1 MSFILYLLLIYSISS
16 SYSDNGEKLIFVVT
30 HFRHGSRAP
39 QSINSSFYDL
49 LGEKWTNPGE
59 LTGMGQRMHYILGI
73 RNRKR
78 YVIDEK
84 FLSEQF
90 DPHEILIYSSSFNRT
105 MVSASSQLQGLYPQ
119 SAEKGE
125 VLSDAQKELSYPQV
139 DCNDSYIAEQIDLLE
154 NNALPYKMMLA
165 PIRMINHNERKIRL
179 FDTEGCTEEREEV
192 KKQDRENL
200 QILKDFVNKFNDKY
214 GKTLNS
220 FLGDSSKKY
229 EMPDIDKICDAYIS
243 AYTDRRDL
251 TEFKKSGIN
260 FTEFENLCFEYN
272 GLNYY
277 YHYAGDEKKVLP
289 HLETSKLMDE
299 FIYYMKRRID
309 SDINGEKIEEQFK
322 DYSKPKMIMLSGHDS
337 TLSAHEVFI
346 IDALGLN
353 YSYYRFPKFAA
364 QMAFEVTRKENGPKS
379 SYSDYTIHYIFN
391 DEIIY
396 NISVQDYID
405 KVKPHIW
412 TSQQIN
418 DFCGFDEV
426 VDDNDDINRI
436 DNSTDTNTGKKK
448 DNAKKA
454 YKVLMI
460 IFIIL
465 SAILLA
471 ITICLAVKLSKRP
484 APFQPNLTNISMKYN
499 FNNTL
504 MKELI

>member
-1 MSFILYLLLIYSISS
+1 MSFIIYLLLIYSISS
-16 SYSDNGEKLIFVVT
+16 SYSEAGEKLIFVVT
-30 HFRHGSRAP
+30 HFRHGARAP
-39 QSINSSFYDL
+39 QNINSTYYDL

-78 YVIDEK
+78 YIMTEK

-105 MVSASSQLQGLYPQ
+105 IISVSSQLQGLYPQ
-119 SAEKGE
+119 TAEKGE
-125 VLSDAQKELSYPQV
+125 ILTKAQQELSYPQV
-139 DCNDSYIAEQIDLLE
+139 DCNDSYIQEQINLLE
-154 NNALPYKMMLA
+154 DNALPYNMMLA
-165 PIRMINHNERKIRL
+165 PVRMINHNERKIIV
-179 FDTEGCTEEREEV
+179 FDIEGCTDEREEV
-192 KKQDRENL
+192 KKKNRENL
-200 QILKDFVNKFNDKY
+200 QILKDFVDKFNNKF
-214 GKTLNS
+214 GKTLNN

-251 TEFKKSGIN
+251 TEFKKTEIN
-260 FTEFENLCFEYN
+260 LTEFENICFEHN

-277 YHYAGDEKKVLP
+277 YHYAGDEEKVLP
-289 HLETSKLMDE
+289 HIETSKLMSE

-309 SDINGEKIEEQFK
+309 ADINGEKVEEQFK

-337 TLSAHEVFI
+337 TLSAHEVFL

-364 QMAFEVTRKENGPKS
+364 QMAFEVTRKENGPNKN
-379 SYSDYTIHYIFN
+379 YSDYTIHYIFN
-391 DEIIY
+391 DEVIY
-396 NISVQDYID
+396 NITVQDFID
-405 KVKPHIW
+405 KVEPHIW

-418 DFCGFDEV
+418 DFCGFDENE
-426 VDDNDDINRI
+426 DFNKIN
-436 DNSTDTNTGKKK
+436 NSSNSYAETKKN

-471 ITICLAVKLSKRP
+471 TTIFLALKLSKKTIP
-484 APFQPNLTNISMKYN
+484 PMANMPNITNSFDKM
-499 FNNTL
+499 
-504 MKELI
+504 

>member
-1 MSFILYLLLIYSISS
+1 MYIILYILLIYSIFSL
-16 SYSDNGEKLIFVVT
+16 YSDDGEQLIFVVT
-30 HFRHGSRAP
+30 HFRHGARAP
-39 QSINSSFYDL
+39 QNINDNYYDL

-84 FLSEQF
+84 FLSEEF

-105 MVSASSQLQGLYPQ
+105 IISVSSQLQGLYPQ

-125 VLSDAQKELSYPQV
+125 TLSEAQKSLSYPQV
-139 DCNDSYIAEQIDLLE
+139 DCSDNYIKEQINLLG
-154 NNALPYKMMLA
+154 NDALPYKMMLA
-165 PIRMINHNERKIRL
+165 PIRMINHNERKIIV
-179 FDTEGCTEEREEV
+179 FDIEGCTEEREEV
-192 KKQDRENL
+192 KKKNRESL
-200 QILKDFVNKFNDKY
+200 QILKDFVDKFNNKFGNI
-214 GKTLNS
+214 LNS

-251 TEFKKSGIN
+251 TEFKNTGIDL
-260 FTEFENLCFEYN
+260 TDFENICFEYN

-289 HLETSKLMDE
+289 HVETSKIMSE

-309 SDINGEKIEEQFK
+309 ADINGEKVEEEYK

-337 TLSAHEVFI
+337 TLSAHEVFL
-346 IDALGLN
+346 IDSLGLDYN
-353 YSYYRFPKFAA
+353 YYRFPKFAA
-364 QMAFEVTRKENGPKS
+364 QMVFEVTRKKNGPKS

-396 NISVQDYID
+396 NITVQDFID
-405 KVKPHIW
+405 KIEPHIW

-418 DFCGFDEV
+418 DFCGFDE
-426 VDDNDDINRI
+426 
-436 DNSTDTNTGKKK
+436 DTNNIDEEEDKDKK
-448 DNAKKA
+448 DNAKKT
-454 YKVLMI
+454 YKILMI
-460 IFIIL
+460 VFIIL
-465 SAILLA
+465 TAILIGVIIFLVVKIKSSTVPPMTK
-471 ITICLAVKLSKRP
+471 ITTGS
-484 APFQPNLTNISMKYN
+484 F
-499 FNNTL
+499 
-504 MKELI
+504 